1 MNTVLIYSLF
11 VSIVVLA
18 LYPILRVA
26 ISSSKAFAF
35 NRAVLLLGMSAA
47 LLTPAV
53 ALLVP
58 LENAAVAKDISI
70 DAVAAGNP
78 TPAENVLATTVSTAL
93 PFIQLIYFAGIAILL
108 SRTIYAAARISLLIR
123 KSRKETFGGHTLCVH
138 TEKGIAPFSW
148 GRYIVLSDDDRCNAI
163 LSHECRHIGAR
174 HWIDIAIAECFCI
187 FAWYNP
193 AVWLYKNLV
202 KLNHEFEADA
212 AVISS
217 GIAVSEYQHLL
228 IAKAVGNR
236 AMPLAASFATN
247 SRNFRKR
254 VLLIGADAV
263 SRRRKWVTLCALPA
277 IMAAGAVIASPAT
290 AEVLTSITAAGI
302 SVTPSSE
309 PAVGQTVAEDEQIQP
324 IDATVLPSPIKE
336 PDLLR
341 NLISVAFSSSDSKLP
356 EKLQIHLN
364 VDEDGQ
370 IKSVTTDHD
379 SNPNVR
385 AIIDEAFKEVRF
397 ETTRQEGRPVEL
409 NLNLSVAVK

>member
-1 MNTVLIYSLF
+1 M
-11 VSIVVLA
+11 
-18 LYPILRVA
+18 
-26 ISSSKAFAF
+26 
-35 NRAVLLLGMSAA
+35 
-47 LLTPAV
+47 
-53 ALLVP
+53 P

-254 VLLIGADAV
+254 VLLIELMPPFEATQMGNSMRSSGNNGSRSRYRLACHSRSTYFNNGGWHIGYAKLGTGCWADR
-263 SRRRKWVTLCALPA
+263 SR
-277 IMAAGAVIASPAT
+277 G
-290 AEVLTSITAAGI
+290 
-302 SVTPSSE
+302 
-309 PAVGQTVAEDEQIQP
+309 
-324 IDATVLPSPIKE
+324 
-336 PDLLR
+336 
-341 NLISVAFSSSDSKLP
+341 
-356 EKLQIHLN
+356 
-364 VDEDGQ
+364 
-370 IKSVTTDHD
+370 
-379 SNPNVR
+379 
-385 AIIDEAFKEVRF
+385 
-397 ETTRQEGRPVEL
+397 
-409 NLNLSVAVK
+409 